1 MPISERV
8 ARLGSGVFARN
19 DQRKLAYSRH
29 LCAALGTPVPGEPG
43 TGTPAQA
50 DQAQAPNAIGQI
62 SSGPLPPL
70 LDLSLGSTDLPP
82 PAVALEAIATALQD
96 PRSSSYCLHGATR
109 PFRERVTAWAQRR
122 FGVRVDPE
130 REVLLLVGSQEGTA
144 HLPLAVL
151 NPGDGALLL
160 DPHYPSHR
168 GGLELASAETVLL
181 RLDPEQGWRPDF
193 NALPAQTWEALKLMV
208 LGFPHNPTAT
218 TGQQAW
224 LDEAVARAI
233 DHDLVLAH
241 DNPYIDLALEGE
253 APALLRHPDW
263 RRCGIEFFSFSKGWC
278 LGGYRIAFAIG
289 AEPLISALRQ
299 LKAVVDFNQSLALQ
313 AGAIAALDQ
322 APHWPEQLR
331 AVYRERRDRMAT
343 ALRREGW
350 RVPEATMA
358 LYLWLPL
365 PEAARQRGLDSEAFA
380 AALLEA
386 TGVCLTPGNGFGPG
400 GEGWQRLALVH
411 PSDALEAGAAR
422 MGAWLRGL

>member
-19 DQRKLAYSRH
+19 DQRKAAYLDRLARSGGHLPWRLTAESAITSDRPDAAAPPRH
-29 LCAALGTPVPGEPG
+29 GEG
-43 TGTPAQA
+43 A
-50 DQAQAPNAIGQI
+50 
-62 SSGPLPPL
+62 LPPL
-70 LDLSLGSTDLPP
+70 LDLSLGSTDLAPP
-82 PAVALEAIATALQD
+82 PVAIDAIAAALRQ
-96 PRSSSYCLHGATR
+96 PQSAAYCLHAATL
-109 PFRERVTAWAQRR
+109 PFRERVAAWAERR
-122 FGVRVDPE
+122 FGGSVDPE

-168 GGLELASAETVLL
+168 GGLELASAETLLL

-193 NALPAQTWEALKLMV
+193 GAIPTSAWSSLRLMV

-218 TGQQAW
+218 TGEQAW
-224 LDEAVARAI
+224 LDEAVAHAI
-233 DHDLVLAH
+233 DHDVVLAH
-241 DNPYIDLALEGE
+241 DNPYVDLALAGE

-289 AEPLISALRQ
+289 AEPLIAALRQ
-299 LKAVVDFNQSLALQ
+299 LKSVVDFNQSLALQ

-322 APHWPEQLR
+322 APDWPQRLR
-331 AVYRERRDRMAT
+331 SVYRERRDRMTA
-343 ALRREGW
+343 ALRAEGW
-350 RVPEATMA
+350 SVPDASMA

-365 PEAARQRGLDSEAFA
+365 PPAARARGLDSEAFA

-386 TGVCLTPGNGFGPG
+386 TGVCLTPGHGFGAG